1 MGLKHIQ
8 QSQFNS
14 FINNYISRLET
25 SWEKAKSYPSHDDLV
40 EVFFDAPYTQLVKVI
55 ALKTQIEKNN
65 TLILKQREKENSH
78 PDQNHGYQV
87 RISLIGQPNEWVVD

>member
-25 SWEKAKSYPSHDDLV
+25 SWEKASHIPSHDDLV
-40 EVFFDAPYTQLVKVI
+40 EVFFVGPYIQLVKVI
-55 ALKTQIEKNN
+55 ALQTQIEKNN
-65 TLILKQREKENSH
+65 TLILKQREKKKSH

-87 RISLIGQPNEWVVD
+87 RISLVG